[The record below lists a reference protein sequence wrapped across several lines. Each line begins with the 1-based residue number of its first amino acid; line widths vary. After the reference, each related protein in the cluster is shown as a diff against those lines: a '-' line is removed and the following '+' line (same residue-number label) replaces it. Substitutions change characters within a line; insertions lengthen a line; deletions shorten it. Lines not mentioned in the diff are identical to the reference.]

1 MTFNYG
7 ASAVTALNLIAK
19 FGRTIQHVKV
29 TTGTYDPDTSTVTN
43 TTVTTDVQGCDFE
56 AKASMYQDGLVQSGD
71 RYCLIGQGVQI
82 SLSDQLIIDGVTWTI
97 YKVEKL
103 APAGTVVLYK
113 AFIRK

>member
-7 ASAVTALNLIAK
+7 ASAITALNLITK
-19 FGRTIQHVKV
+19 FGRTIQHVSI
-29 TTGTYDPDTSTVTN
+29 TEGTYDPATSSVTN
-43 TTVTTDVQGCDFE
+43 TTTSTDVQGCDFE
-56 AKASMYQDGLVQSGD
+56 ADANMYQRGVVQFGD

-82 SLSDQLIIDGVTWTI
+82 NVSDQLIIDGVTWAI

-103 APAGTVVLYK
+103 APASTVVLWK